1 LIEWLRLEMSG
12 SNPLTLTNQHANTY
26 VMLLREC
33 CDAKLIELA
42 HIDNDKI
49 AIRYRLTTVGEY
61 WIDPANDT
69 ISEPAAREPQADS
82 ERVATQTL
90 EGLILDY
97 IGQKNEAYTV
107 ANIAAY
113 LYKTTNTIFGSDA
126 IDHTMHVMLIN
137 RQVQLEHYEG
147 SEYWR
152 YLAPVTPQPDSSTP
166 VSDSGAYRMGFV
178 EGLGLLDEIG
188 NQELAESLAK
198 VSDYLAEHHLNK
210 PGSIKIDELLKDA
223 IRLRSQLAA
232 LASERDAANARVAEL
247 EAENAVL
254 GIVISSVGIKVH
266 DARDLLFD
274 EKYAAAD
281 GELKNA
287 EVIIRANR
295 GNDATD

>member
-1 LIEWLRLEMSG
+1 
-12 SNPLTLTNQHANTY
+12 
-26 VMLLREC
+26 
-33 CDAKLIELA
+33 LA

-82 ERVATQTL
+82 LHLAILRCLNAHSGTIWWSADDVREILLLDEPNL
-90 EGLILDY
+90 EDY
-97 IGQKNEAYTV
+97 SKPVIENK
-107 ANIAAY
+107 
-113 LYKTTNTIFGSDA
+113 LKLMGSDG
-126 IDHTMHVMLIN
+126 DL
-137 RQVQLEHYEG
+137 RQMFLAKSV
-147 SEYWR
+147 EYA
-152 YLAPVTPQPDSSTP
+152 LQPATSTP